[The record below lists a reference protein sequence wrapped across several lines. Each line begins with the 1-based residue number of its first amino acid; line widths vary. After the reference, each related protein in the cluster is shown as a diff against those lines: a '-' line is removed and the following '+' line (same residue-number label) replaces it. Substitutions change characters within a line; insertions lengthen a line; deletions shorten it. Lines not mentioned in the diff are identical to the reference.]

1 MQRRS
6 ALVKSEN
13 YIRPQI
19 FLYLYGNVR
28 VKFVFF
34 SVISKN
40 YPFRVNL
47 DLILCPTCHVQPATL
62 NIADWRFCRFCEPCP
77 SRG

>member
-19 FLYLYGNVR
+19 LLYLYGNVR
-28 VKFVFF
+28 VKFVFSAVVGEND
-34 SVISKN
+34 SVIS
-40 YPFRVNL
+40 NL
-47 DLILCPTCHVQPATL
+47 NPT
-62 NIADWRFCRFCEPCP
+62 
-77 SRG
+77 